1 MLDYLLF
8 IIEYTM
14 TRKLTLLVLT
24 CFTTFQIMA
33 CTRAAVPEKD
43 SVAAAKV
50 SGPVP
55 GTVSGNMNDQILY
68 YTNQFRASK
77 GLPPLKM
84 EINCSLL
91 AEKHS
96 QDMAAGRTGFGHEGF
111 EVRAAAIG
119 KVLGG
124 MSGAAEN
131 VAYGTLDAKG
141 VVDGW
146 INSPGHRKNMLGNF
160 NLIGIGYAQGKGRII
175 YFTQLFIKH

>member
-1 MLDYLLF
+1 
-8 IIEYTM
+8 M
-14 TRKLTLLVLT
+14 TRKLTLLLLT
-24 CFTTFQIMA
+24 CFATFQLLA
-33 CTRAAVPEKD
+33 CTRTAVPKKD
-43 SVAAAKV
+43 STAAA
-50 SGPVP
+50 
-55 GTVSGNMNDQILY
+55 TVAGDMNDQILY
-68 YTNQFRASK
+68 YTNEFRASN
-77 GLPPLKM
+77 GLPPLKR
-84 EINCSLL
+84 EINCNLL

-96 QDMAAGRTGFGHEGF
+96 QDMASGRTEFGHDGF

-146 INSPGHRKNMLGNF
+146 IKSPGHRKNMLGNY

>member
-1 MLDYLLF
+1 
-8 IIEYTM
+8 M
-14 TRKLTLLVLT
+14 TRKLTLFVLT
-24 CFTTFQIMA
+24 CFMTLHMLA
-33 CTRAAVPEKD
+33 CSRSSVPAD
-43 SVAAAKV
+43 SVSKSTSTRDRDEA
-50 SGPVP
+50 
-55 GTVSGNMNDQILY
+55 TGNMNDQILY
-68 YTNQFRASK
+68 YTNKFRASN
-77 GLPPLKM
+77 GLPPLKL
-84 EINCSLL
+84 EINCNLL

-96 QDMAAGRTGFGHEGF
+96 KDMASGRTGFGHDGF
-111 EVRAAAIG
+111 EERAAAIG

-146 INSPGHRKNMLGNF
+146 IKSPGHRKNMLGNF

>member
-1 MLDYLLF
+1 
-8 IIEYTM
+8 M
-14 TRKLTLLVLT
+14 TRKFLLVLT
-24 CFTTFQIMA
+24 GFATFHIMMSCSRATTPTA
-33 CTRAAVPEKD
+33 KAPAAKTVTRADPDAPTG
-43 SVAAAKV
+43 S
-50 SGPVP
+50 
-55 GTVSGNMNDQILY
+55 MNDQILY
-68 YTNQFRASK
+68 YTNKFRASN
-77 GLPPLKM
+77 GLPPLKA
-84 EINCSLL
+84 EINCNLL

-96 QDMAAGRTGFGHEGF
+96 QDMASGKTAFGHDGF

-146 INSPGHRKNMLGNF
+146 IKSPGHRKNMLGNF
-160 NLIGIGYAQGKGRII
+160 NLIGIGYAQGKGRIM

>member
-1 MLDYLLF
+1 
-8 IIEYTM
+8 M
-14 TRKLTLLVLT
+14 TRKFSLFVLT
-24 CFTTFQIMA
+24 CFTTLHMLA
-33 CTRAAVPEKD
+33 CTRNAVPADSTAAVNKP
-43 SVAAAKV
+43 AKARDEA
-50 SGPVP
+50 
-55 GTVSGNMNDQILY
+55 TGNMNDQILY
-68 YTNQFRASK
+68 YTNKFRASN
-77 GLPPLKM
+77 GLAPLKM

-96 QDMAAGRTGFGHEGF
+96 KDMASGRTGFGHDGF
-111 EVRAAAIG
+111 EERAAAIG

-124 MSGAAEN
+124 ASGAAEN

-146 INSPGHRKNMLGNF
+146 IKSPGHRKNMLGNF

>member
-1 MLDYLLF
+1 
-8 IIEYTM
+8 
-14 TRKLTLLVLT
+14 
-24 CFTTFQIMA
+24 
-33 CTRAAVPEKD
+33 
-43 SVAAAKV
+43 
-50 SGPVP
+50 
-55 GTVSGNMNDQILY
+55 MNDQILY
-68 YTNQFRASK
+68 YTNQFRASN

-96 QDMAAGRTGFGHEGF
+96 KDMASGRTEFGHDGF
-111 EVRAAAIG
+111 EVRAAALS

-124 MSGAAEN
+124 TSGAAEN

-146 INSPGHRKNMLGNF
+146 IRSPGHRKNMLGNY
-160 NLIGIGYAQGKGRII
+160 NLIGIGYAQGKGRLM

>member
-1 MLDYLLF
+1 
-8 IIEYTM
+8 M
-14 TRKLTLLVLT
+14 TRKLTLFVLT
-24 CFTTFQIMA
+24 CFMTFHLFA
-33 CTRAAVPEKD
+33 CSRHTVPAD
-43 SVAAAKV
+43 STVARDE
-50 SGPVP
+50 
-55 GTVSGNMNDQILY
+55 VSGNMNDQILY
-68 YTNQFRASK
+68 YTNKFRASN

-96 QDMAAGRTGFGHEGF
+96 KDMASGRTEFGHDGF
-111 EVRAAAIG
+111 EDRAGAIG

-124 MSGAAEN
+124 MSAAAEN

-146 INSPGHRKNMLGNF
+146 IKSPGHRKNMLGNF

>member
-1 MLDYLLF
+1 
-8 IIEYTM
+8 M
-14 TRKLTLLVLT
+14 TRKLTLFVLT
-24 CFTTFQIMA
+24 SFVTFHLFA
-33 CTRAAVPEKD
+33 CSRNTVPAD
-43 SVAAAKV
+43 SVSKSSPV
-50 SGPVP
+50 SKS
-55 GTVSGNMNDQILY
+55 TRDEVSGNMNDQILY
-68 YTNQFRASK
+68 YTNKFRASN

-84 EINCSLL
+84 EINCNLL

-96 QDMAAGRTGFGHEGF
+96 KDMASGKTGFGHDGF
-111 EVRAAAIG
+111 EERAAAIG

-146 INSPGHRKNMLGNF
+146 IKSPGHRKNMLGNF
-160 NLIGIGYAQGKGRII
+160 NLIGVGYAQGKGRII

>member
-1 MLDYLLF
+1 
-8 IIEYTM
+8 M
-14 TRKLTLLVLT
+14 TRKLTLLLLT

-33 CTRAAVPEKD
+33 CTRTAVPKKD
-43 SVAAAKV
+43 SAAATTTTVAAD
-50 SGPVP
+50 
-55 GTVSGNMNDQILY
+55 MNDQILY
-68 YTNQFRASK
+68 YTNQFRASN
-77 GLPPLKM
+77 GLPPLKR
-84 EINCSLL
+84 EINCNLL

-96 QDMAAGRTGFGHEGF
+96 QDMASGRTEFGHDGF

-146 INSPGHRKNMLGNF
+146 IKSPGHRKNMLGNY